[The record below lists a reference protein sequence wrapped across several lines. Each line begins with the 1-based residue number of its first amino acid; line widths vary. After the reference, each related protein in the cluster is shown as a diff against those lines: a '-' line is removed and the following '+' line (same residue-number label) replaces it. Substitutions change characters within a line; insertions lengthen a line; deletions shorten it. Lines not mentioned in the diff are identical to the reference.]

1 MIGMQVVLTV
11 SHMLVRICG
20 VILLILGLLIWVE
33 GMRNLIG
40 LHTTLGLILV
50 LSMWVMAAVA
60 TRLGAPMGLAIGVAV
75 LGLLVAVVGMGQ
87 NSMLPGDSHWV
98 IQIIHLLLGMAAV
111 GIAEALGGRM
121 RRIRLA
127 NA

>member
-33 GMRNLIG
+33 GMRNLVG

-50 LSMWVMAAVA
+50 LAMWVMAAVS
-60 TRLGAPMGLAIGVAV
+60 TRLGAPLGLAIGVAV
-75 LGLLVAVVGMGQ
+75 LGLIVAIVGMGQ
-87 NSMLPGDSHWV
+87 NSWLPGESHWI
-98 IQIIHLLLGMAAV
+98 IQILHLVLGMAAV
-111 GIAEALGGRM
+111 GMAEALGGRL